1 MIFAV
6 GVLGA
11 CGPAGA
17 SREGTAAAESDPVR
31 SRAVAEAAG
40 TITEE
45 DFAYRVGV
53 IAHDS
58 MGGRDTPSAGL
69 EATASWIAS
78 EFERFGLRGGAEDGG
93 FVQRYPLRSKTVDVA
108 SSYVSA
114 GSVTLAYGVDVAPL
128 GADAD
133 SFEGTAEV
141 VVLSGSTGSV
151 RALGD
156 DLAGRHVVVLG
167 NRASSGRATM
177 QLAVAASSARPAS
190 VWVASRVD
198 DATWD
203 AGVKRA
209 FGSSVSKGWGDPGL
223 ERSPSP
229 PMLGV
234 RARALDRL
242 LDELGVD
249 VGPLRA
255 REAEAVR
262 IDAAPGG
269 QATLRHMVRSE
280 ALAAPNVVGVLDGG
294 DPRLADEFVV
304 FSAHMDHL
312 GTGTA
317 DANGDS
323 IFNGADDDA
332 SGTAAVMEIA
342 EAMAALTTAPGRST
356 VFLLVSGEEGGLWG
370 SEWYADH
377 PSAPIEQFVAD
388 FNADMVGRNWGDTIV
403 AIGREHSD
411 LGVTL
416 DRVVEAHPELGMMAV
431 DDLWP
436 GERFYFRSDHFNFAR
451 RGVPVLFFF
460 NGTHDDYHGLDDEAD
475 RIDAEKGARVAR
487 LLYYLGLEVAD
498 AHERPSWNPESYAEV
513 VTTGR

>member
-1 MIFAV
+1 
-6 GVLGA
+6 
-11 CGPAGA
+11 
-17 SREGTAAAESDPVR
+17 
-31 SRAVAEAAG
+31 
-40 TITEE
+40 
-45 DFAYRVGV
+45 
-53 IAHDS
+53 
-58 MGGRDTPSAGL
+58 
-69 EATASWIAS
+69 
-78 EFERFGLRGGAEDGG
+78 
-93 FVQRYPLRSKTVDVA
+93 
-108 SSYVSA
+108 
-114 GSVTLAYGVDVAPL
+114 
-128 GADAD
+128 
-133 SFEGTAEV
+133 
-141 VVLSGSTGSV
+141 
-151 RALGD
+151 
-156 DLAGRHVVVLG
+156 
-167 NRASSGRATM
+167 
-177 QLAVAASSARPAS
+177 
-190 VWVASRVD
+190 
-198 DATWD
+198 
-203 AGVKRA
+203 
-209 FGSSVSKGWGDPGL
+209 
-223 ERSPSP
+223 
-229 PMLGV
+229 
-234 RARALDRL
+234 
-242 LDELGVD
+242 
-249 VGPLRA
+249 
-255 REAEAVR
+255 
-262 IDAAPGG
+262 
-269 QATLRHMVRSE
+269 
-280 ALAAPNVVGVLDGG
+280 VVGVLDGG

-342 EAMAALTTAPGRST
+342 EAMAALPTAPGRSIA
-356 VFLLVSGEEGGLWG
+356 FLLVSGEEGGLWG

-377 PSAPIEQFVAD
+377 PSAPIGRFVAD
-388 FNADMVGRNWGDTIV
+388 LNADMVGRNWSDTIV

-416 DRVVEAHPELGMMAV
+416 DRVVEAHPELGLMAT